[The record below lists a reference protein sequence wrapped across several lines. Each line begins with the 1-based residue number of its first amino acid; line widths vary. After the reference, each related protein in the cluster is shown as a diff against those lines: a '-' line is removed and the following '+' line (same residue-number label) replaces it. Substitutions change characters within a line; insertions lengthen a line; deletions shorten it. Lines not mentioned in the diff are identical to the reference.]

1 MRRRSGS
8 PSRRRFLK
16 TFPAAVS
23 AAAAAPVLAQQAPAR
38 ISKDVLECGETLMGV
53 DFEPAETDLMLNLVN
68 TNREHYE
75 AIRRVPISP
84 DVEPVF
90 SYRPPRPKTAGKASP
105 NSRVVQQRIAGV
117 KVAPRLDQLAFEPAV
132 RLGQLI
138 AARAVSSTDL
148 TRMYLDRLKSFDDRL
163 HCVVTL
169 AESTALEQAA

>member
-75 AIRRVPISP
+75 AIRRVPLAP
-84 DVEPVF
+84 EVEPVF
-90 SYRPPRPKTAGKASP
+90 SYRPPRPKTTG
-105 NSRVVQQRIAGV
+105 
-117 KVAPRLDQLAFEPAV
+117 KVATNARVTPKKVAGARVAPNIEQLAFEP
-132 RLGQLI
+132 
-138 AARAVSSTDL
+138 
-148 TRMYLDRLKSFDDRL
+148 
-163 HCVVTL
+163 
-169 AESTALEQAA
+169 